1 VPAVA
6 IIGRALALAIDY
18 VKQRKAFCKATI
30 DFQNSQFVLAGCKS
44 EAAVAKV
51 FLDHCISRHVDG
63 QLDTAT
69 ASMAKSWLSDPQ
81 GKIIDRRCNCSAA
94 MAIWTSIRSRACV
107 PRRAR
112 PAHLCRHQRDHE
124 AFDRAQPV
132 TASGT
137 TPRSHRARG

>member
-1 VPAVA
+1 
-6 IIGRALALAIDY
+6 
-18 VKQRKAFCKATI
+18 
-30 DFQNSQFVLAGCKS
+30 
-44 EAAVAKV
+44 
-51 FLDHCISRHVDG
+51 
-63 QLDTAT
+63 
-69 ASMAKSWLSDPQ
+69 
-81 GKIIDRRCNCSAA
+81 

-112 PAHLCRHQRDHE
+112 PAHLCWHQRDHE